1 MEAEIKMNL
10 MGIADWGKLTKEDL
24 IEKDGNHSFL
34 HYVILHDHWAKLSK
48 ELKEF
53 SLIQTNDGDEK
64 IIHLMVRMG
73 KVKTI
78 PEDLLTHEL
87 LSSKGPIGN
96 SVYHTLTEWGYIHDV
111 PKKLWTQ
118 KSLTLPNNYGVTPL
132 HNLLQFNCDILPESI
147 TLNDLLIKANDGQ
160 TPLLTWA
167 NSLNWSKIPDKFLT
181 KETLAMPDGKNNT
194 ILYIIARTYQTE
206 LANSVFNNKKTLE
219 GKFRNILNKAND
231 TSIEN
236 LCDEPD
242 PILHKPAK
250 QEASKRKLVKELSQ
264 SEQCLEI

>member
-1 MEAEIKMNL
+1 MKAEIKMNL
-10 MGIADWGKLTKEDL
+10 MDIADWDKLTKEDL

-53 SLIQTNDGDEK
+53 SLTQTNDGDEK

-87 LSSKGPIGN
+87 LSSKGPDGN

-118 KSLTLPNNYGVTPL
+118 ESLTLPNNSGVTPL
-132 HNLLQFNCDILPESI
+132 HNLLQFNCDMVPESI
-147 TLNDLLIKANDGQ
+147 TLNDLLLKANDGQ
-160 TPLLTWA
+160 TPLLSWA
-167 NSLNWSKIPDKFLT
+167 NSPNWAKIPDKFLT
-181 KETLAMPDGKNNT
+181 KETLAMPDNKGNTVFSIIT
-194 ILYIIARTYQTE
+194 ILYVTDHH
-206 LANSVFNNKKTLE
+206 NNLLRHKETLE
-219 GKFRNILNKAND
+219 KKFKNILTKVNNN
-231 TSIEN
+231 SIEK
-236 LCDEPD
+236 LCGDPD
-242 PILHKPAK
+242 PILHKPAR

-264 SEQCLEI
+264 SEQSLEI

>member
-1 MEAEIKMNL
+1 MDV
-10 MGIADWGKLTKEDL
+10 ADWSKLTKEDL

-53 SLIQTNDGDEK
+53 SLTQTNDEDEE

-87 LSSKGPIGN
+87 LSSKGPSGN

-118 KSLTLPNNYGVTPL
+118 ESLTLPNDFGVTPL
-132 HNLLQFNCDILPESI
+132 HNLLQFNCDVIPKSI
-147 TLNDLLIKANDGQ
+147 TLDDLLLKANDGQ
-160 TPLLTWA
+160 TPLLSWA
-167 NSLNWSKIPDKFLT
+167 KSLNWSKIPDKFLT
-181 KETLAMPDGKNNT
+181 KETLATPDDKDNT
-194 ILYIIARTYQTE
+194 VFDIISHSYQVE
-206 LANSVFNNKKTLE
+206 VANGVFNNKKTLE
-219 GKFRNILNKAND
+219 EKFRNVLSKAND
-231 TSIEN
+231 ISIKN
-236 LCDEPD
+236 LCENPD
-242 PILHKPAK
+242 PILHTPAR
-250 QEASKRKLVKELSQ
+250 QEASKRKLVKRLSQ
-264 SEQCLEI
+264 SEQSLEI